1 MDLEQ
6 VRFGQ
11 RVRVNVP
18 GIGDHG
24 KVGTIKKVLNNRIYV
39 HLDGD
44 ERPQHTALFYAADLE
59 RVPDEP
65 VSPRSPDRDRE
76 RHT

>member
-11 RVRVNVP
+11 RVRVQVP

-59 RVPDEP
+59 LMPDEP
-65 VSPRSPDRDRE
+65 VSPRSSGEGRE
-76 RHT
+76 RRT